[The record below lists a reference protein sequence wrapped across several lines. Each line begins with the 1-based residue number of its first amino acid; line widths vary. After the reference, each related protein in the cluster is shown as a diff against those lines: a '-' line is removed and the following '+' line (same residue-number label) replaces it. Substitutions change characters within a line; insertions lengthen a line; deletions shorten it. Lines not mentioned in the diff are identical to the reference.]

1 MINYHLPMQR
11 IISLF
16 IALFLIC
23 SSFTLSAQKYILTGT
38 VIDKEDRR
46 SVIGAHVK
54 AIDLKDTTTSFSAI
68 TDENGRFRLDE
79 LKAKDYLV
87 RIRSLSYAQTE
98 KTIAIRDKVTDLGTI
113 EISLDSKVI
122 NEVIVIGQGTA
133 VQKGDTTIMKAE
145 AFKVNPDA
153 SAEELVKKMPGITV
167 ENGTVKAHGEEIKK
181 VLVDGK
187 PFFGDDPS
195 VALKNL
201 PADVIDKIQVY
212 NKLSDQSELTGFDDG
227 SSAKTINIVTR
238 KDARVSQFGKF
249 SGGTNFSDKYLVAG
263 NLNIFKGPRRFT
275 LTGMSNNVNMQNFA
289 MQDLVGGS
297 GMHGGHGGSGGSGF
311 HGSSGV
317 SKNSSAGF
325 NYTDNWGK
333 KITATGG
340 YFFNTT
346 ENILKQNTT
355 TEYLFTDAA
364 KYAKSYNTNLS
375 DNSNHRFNLRI
386 EYNIDTM
393 NSIIIVPRLSLQ
405 ENNNSNNMQ
414 YITAGGGVNATTF
427 STTKANAS
435 GYSFGNDIT
444 WRHKFLKKGRTLSVR
459 SSVNKNSRTSDN
471 MQLAST
477 DSIPDNQSV
486 DGATSGISVNT
497 NLSYTEPLGKYSL
510 IQANYNNNFNRNST
524 DKESYRVG
532 DELEILGRI
541 DSLSNV
547 YDNDYITNR
556 GGLSYLFNKN
566 NLRLSTGIDYQR
578 ADLTGEQLFPQEI
591 SMNKTFASF
600 LPNMMITY
608 KFSELTNIRFSYRTS
623 TNAPTVNQ
631 LQNVIDNSNRLSL
644 SSGNSD
650 LRQEYSHNIM
660 TNLAYANPTSG
671 FNAFLFLTGGL
682 TSNVIASKTY
692 YAKGNN
698 LYLPEFNVTLVPGG
712 QLTYPVN
719 LDRAMNIRAIVNLA
733 YFIKPLKS
741 NFNFVVGG
749 SYSQSPGY
757 IDTLLNR
764 SNAYN
769 LTNSLILTSNIS
781 SNLDFTLS
789 YSSNYSLVK
798 NSANVENMN
807 DKYWYQS
814 ASGNLNWIFWKGFT
828 LNSDFVYQNNQGLSR
843 SYNQHYFVWNA
854 SLGKKFLKNQAAEFR
869 IGVYD
874 ILNQN
879 NNISRTVTASSITD
893 TRTNAFQ
900 RYFLVLLKYTL
911 KSKNGQ
917 QPAQQQDQHQHE
929 HRDGFPNMPPGSMPP
944 GGMPPGSR
952 PGNDYHR
959 D

>member
-1 MINYHLPMQR
+1 
-11 IISLF
+11 
-16 IALFLIC
+16 
-23 SSFTLSAQKYILTGT
+23 
-38 VIDKEDRR
+38 VIDAGDKNP
-46 SVIGAHVK
+46 VIGAHVK
-54 AIDLKDTTTSFSAI
+54 AIDLNDTTITFSVI
-68 TDENGRFRLDE
+68 TDVKGRFRLDE
-79 LKAKDYLV
+79 LKYGSYLI
-87 RIRSLSYAQTE
+87 RIRSLSYAQAE
-98 KTIAIRDKVTDLGTI
+98 KSIDIRNKESDLGTI
-113 EISLDSKVI
+113 ELSLDSKLI
-122 NEVIVIGQGTA
+122 NEVVVIGQGTA

-153 SAEELVKKMPGITV
+153 NAEELVKKMPGITV

-212 NKLSDQSELTGFDDG
+212 NKLSDQGELTGFDDG
-227 SSAKTINIVTR
+227 SSSKTINIVTR
-238 KDARVSQFGKF
+238 KNASISQFGKF

-263 NLNIFKGPRRFT
+263 NLNIFKGPRRLT

-289 MQDLVGGS
+289 MQDLVGTT
-297 GMHGGHGGSGGSGF
+297 SGF
-311 HGSSGV
+311 GSRRGGGGFGASGGV

-325 NYTDNWGK
+325 NYGDAWGK
-333 KITATGG
+333 KINVTGS

-355 TEYLFTDAA
+355 TEYLFTEAA

-375 DNSNHRFNLRI
+375 ENSNHRFNFRF
-386 EYNIDTM
+386 EYNIDTL

-405 ENNNSNNMQ
+405 DNNNSNNLQ
-414 YITAGGGVNATTF
+414 YVTAGGGVNATTF
-427 STTKANAS
+427 STTRANAS
-435 GYSFGNDIT
+435 GYNFGNDIT
-444 WRHKFLKKGRTLSVR
+444 WRHKFLKKGRTLSIR
-459 SSVNKNSRTSDN
+459 SSVNQNSRNSNN

-477 DSIPDNQSV
+477 DSIPDNQSI
-486 DGATSGISVNT
+486 DGATSGLSVNT
-497 NLSYTEPLGKYSL
+497 NLNYTEPLGKYSL
-510 IQANYNNNFNRNST
+510 LQVKYNNNFNRNST
-524 DKESYRVG
+524 DKETYRLG
-532 DELEILGRI
+532 EELELLGRL

-556 GGLSYLFNKN
+556 GGLSYLYNKN
-566 NLRLSTGIDYQR
+566 NVRLSAGIDYQH
-578 ADLTGEQLFPQEI
+578 ADLSGDQIFPMEMSI
-591 SMNKTFASF
+591 NKTFSSF
-600 LPNMMITY
+600 LPGMMITY
-608 KFSELTNIRFSYRTS
+608 KISELTNLRISYRTS
-623 TNAPTVNQ
+623 TNAPSVNQ

-644 SSGNSD
+644 SSGNPD
-650 LRQEYSHNIM
+650 LRQEFSQNM
-660 TNLAYANPTSG
+660 MANFAYANPTSG
-671 FNAFLFLTGGL
+671 FNAFIYITGGH
-682 TSNVIASKTY
+682 TSDVIATKTY
-692 YAKGNN
+692 YARGNN

-719 LDRAMNIRAIVNLA
+719 LDRSMNVRAILNLA
-733 YFIKPLKS
+733 YFIKPIKS

-749 SYSQSPGY
+749 SYNQSPGF

-781 SNLDFTLS
+781 SSLDFTLS

-798 NSANVENMN
+798 NSADMEDMN

-828 LNSDFVYQNNQGLSR
+828 INSDFVYQNNQGLSR
-843 SYNQHYFVWNA
+843 SYNEHYFVWNA
-854 SLGKKFLKNQAAEFR
+854 SLGKKFLKNQSAELR
-869 IGVYD
+869 LGVYD
-874 ILNQN
+874 ILDQN
-879 NNISRTVTASSITD
+879 DNISRTVTASAITD

-911 KSKNGQ
+911 KSKNSQ
-917 QPAQQQDQHQHE
+917 QPAPQQDQQHHE
-929 HRDGFPNMPPGSMPP
+929 RRDGIPGGMPPGSMPP
-944 GGMPPGSR
+944 GGIPPGSR
-952 PGNDYHR
+952 PGSNYHR

>member
-1 MINYHLPMQR
+1 MAKITNLLIGLPL
-11 IISLF
+11 LF
-16 IALFLIC
+16 
-23 SSFTLSAQKYILTGT
+23 SSFTISAQKCTLTGT
-38 VIDKEDRR
+38 VIDRDDRR
-46 SVIGAHVK
+46 PVIGALVQ
-54 AIDLKDTTTSFSAI
+54 AIDLKDTTKSFSVI
-68 TDENGRFRLDE
+68 TNENGKFRIED
-79 LKAKDYLV
+79 LKAKNYRV
-87 RIRSLSYAQTE
+87 RVRSLSYSQSE
-98 KTIAIRDKVTDLGTI
+98 KTITITDRETDLGTI
-113 EISLDSKVI
+113 EISLDSKLI
-122 NEVIVIGQGTA
+122 NEVVVIGQGTA

-153 SAEELVKKMPGITV
+153 NAEELVKKMPGITV

-187 PFFGDDPS
+187 PFFGDDPT

-227 SSAKTINIVTR
+227 SSSKTINIVTR
-238 KDARVSQFGKF
+238 KDAGVSQFGKF
-249 SGGTNFSDKYLVAG
+249 SAGTDFSGKYLVAG

-275 LTGMSNNVNMQNFA
+275 FTGMSNNVNMQNFA
-289 MQDLVGGS
+289 MQDLVGNS
-297 GMHGGHGGSGGSGF
+297 GMRGGRGGGF
-311 HGSSGV
+311 QGSSGI

-346 ENILKQNTT
+346 ENVLNQNTT
-355 TEYLFTDAA
+355 TEYLFTEAA
-364 KYAKSYNTNLS
+364 KFAKSNYTNLS

-393 NSIIIVPRLSLQ
+393 NSLIIVPRLSLQ
-405 ENNNSNNMQ
+405 ENINRNSMQ
-414 YITAGGGVNATTF
+414 YITAGGGVNATTL
-427 STTKANAS
+427 STTRANAG

-459 SSVNKNSRTSDN
+459 SAINRNSRNSEN
-471 MQLAST
+471 IQLASI
-477 DSIPDNQSV
+477 DSLPDNQSIR
-486 DGATSGISVNT
+486 GETRSFSAST
-497 NLSYTEPLGKYSL
+497 NLNYTEPLGKYSL
-510 IQANYNNNFNRNST
+510 LQASFNNNFNRNAT
-524 DKESYRVG
+524 DKESYRIG
-532 DELEILGRI
+532 DELEVLGRM

-556 GGLSYLFNKN
+556 AGFSYLFNKDK
-566 NLRLSTGIDYQR
+566 LRFSTGIDYQR
-578 ADLTGEQLFPQEI
+578 ADLAGEQVFPEEFLI
-591 SMNKTFASF
+591 NKTFASL
-600 LPNMMITY
+600 LPNMMVTY
-608 KFSELTNIRFSYRTS
+608 KVSGLTNLRISYRSS
-623 TNAPTVNQ
+623 TNAPSINQ

-644 SSGNSD
+644 SSGNPD
-650 LRQEYSHNIM
+650 LRQEYSHNIV

-682 TSNVIASKTY
+682 TSDVIASKTY
-692 YAKGNN
+692 YARGNN

-719 LDRAMNIRAIVNLA
+719 LDRSMNVRAIVNLA

-749 SYSQSPGY
+749 SYSQSPGF

-764 SNAYN
+764 SNAYS

-781 SNLDFTLS
+781 SSLDFTLS

-798 NSANVENMN
+798 NSANVDNMN

-814 ASGNLNWIFWKGFT
+814 ASGNLNWIFWKGIT

-854 SLGKKFLKNQAAEFR
+854 SLGKKFLKNQAAEIR

-874 ILNQN
+874 ILDQN

-911 KSKNGQ
+911 KGKNSQ
-917 QPAQQQDQHQHE
+917 QPSQQQDQRQYE
-929 HRDGFPNMPPGSMPP
+929 RRDGIPPGMPPGSMPP
-944 GGMPPGSR
+944 GSMPPGSR
-952 PGNDYHR
+952 SGSGYQR

>member
-1 MINYHLPMQR
+1 MAR
-11 IISLF
+11 IIFLL
-16 IALFLIC
+16 ALLFLIC
-23 SSFTLSAQKYILTGT
+23 SSFRVSAQSHTITGT
-38 VIDKEDRR
+38 LIDKDDRHP
-46 SVIGAHVK
+46 VIGALVK
-54 AIDLKDTTTSFSAI
+54 AIDLKDTTTSFSVM
-68 TDENGRFRLDE
+68 TDENGLFRLDK
-79 LKAKDYLV
+79 LKAGSYLI
-87 RIRSLSYAQTE
+87 RIRSLSYMQFE
-98 KTIAIRDKVTDLGTI
+98 KTVTAGDKDTDLGKI

-122 NEVIVIGQGTA
+122 NEVVVVGQGTA

-153 SAEELVKKMPGITV
+153 NAEDLVKKMPGITV

-227 SSAKTINIVTR
+227 SSSKTINIITR
-238 KDARVSQFGKF
+238 KDARIGHFGKF
-249 SGGTNFSDKYLVAG
+249 SAGTDFSGKYLVAG
-263 NLNIFKGPRRFT
+263 NMNVFKGPRRFT
-275 LTGMSNNVNMQNFA
+275 ITGMSNNVNMQNFA
-289 MQDLVGGS
+289 MQDLVGTTSGFGS
-297 GMHGGHGGSGGSGF
+297 RGGNSGGSGF
-311 HGSSGV
+311 QGSGGV

-325 NYTDNWGK
+325 NYADNWGK
-333 KITATGG
+333 KINVSGS

-346 ENILKQNTT
+346 ENILEQNTT
-355 TEYLFTDAA
+355 TEYLFTEAA
-364 KYAKSYNTNLS
+364 KYAKSNKTTLS

-386 EYNIDTM
+386 EYNIDTL

-405 ENNNSNNMQ
+405 GNSNSNTMQ
-414 YITAGGGVNATTF
+414 YVTAGGGVNATTF
-427 STTKANAS
+427 SSNKTDAKGN
-435 GYSFGNDIT
+435 SFGNDIT

-459 SSVNKNSRTSDN
+459 SSINHNSRNSDN
-471 MQLAST
+471 VQLALT
-477 DSIPDNQSV
+477 DSIPDNQSI
-486 DGATSGISVNT
+486 DGSTSGLSVNT
-497 NLSYTEPLGKYSL
+497 NLNYTEPLGINSL
-510 IQANYNNNFNRNST
+510 LQANYNNNFNRNST
-524 DKESYRVG
+524 DKESFRID
-532 DELEILGRI
+532 DELKNLGRM

-556 GGLSYLFNKN
+556 GGLSYLYKKDDF
-566 NLRLSTGIDYQR
+566 RLSTGIDYQR
-578 ADLTGEQLFPQEI
+578 ADLTGKQIFPQEMSI
-591 SMNKTFASF
+591 NKSFANF
-600 LPNMMITY
+600 LPNIMVTY
-608 KFSELTNIRFSYRTS
+608 KLSDKANLRFSYRTS
-623 TNAPTVNQ
+623 TNAPSVNQ

-644 SSGNSD
+644 STGNPD
-650 LRQEYSHNIM
+650 LRQEYAHNIM
-660 TNLAYANPTSG
+660 TNFAYANPTSG

-682 TSNVIASKTY
+682 TRDVIASKTY

-698 LYLPEFNVTLVPGG
+698 LYLPEFNVTLLPGG
-712 QLTYPVN
+712 QLTYPLN

-733 YFIKPLKS
+733 YFIKPIKS

-781 SNLDFTLS
+781 SDLDFTLS
-789 YSSNYSLVK
+789 YSSNYSIVN

-854 SLGKKFLKNQAAEFR
+854 SLGKKFLKKQAAEIR
-869 IGVYD
+869 IGLYD
-874 ILNQN
+874 ILDQN

-893 TRTNAFQ
+893 SRTNAFQ
-900 RYFLVLLKYTL
+900 RYFLVLLRYTL

-917 QPAQQQDQHQHE
+917 QPSQQQDQHQHE
-929 HRDGFPNMPPGSMPP
+929 RHDGFPGGMPPGAMPP
-944 GGMPPGSR
+944 GNMPPGSR
-952 PGNDYHR
+952 PGGEYHR

>member
-1 MINYHLPMQR
+1 
-11 IISLF
+11 
-16 IALFLIC
+16 
-23 SSFTLSAQKYILTGT
+23 
-38 VIDKEDRR
+38 
-46 SVIGAHVK
+46 
-54 AIDLKDTTTSFSAI
+54 
-68 TDENGRFRLDE
+68 
-79 LKAKDYLV
+79 
-87 RIRSLSYAQTE
+87 
-98 KTIAIRDKVTDLGTI
+98 
-113 EISLDSKVI
+113 
-122 NEVIVIGQGTA
+122 
-133 VQKGDTTIMKAE
+133 
-145 AFKVNPDA
+145 
-153 SAEELVKKMPGITV
+153 
-167 ENGTVKAHGEEIKK
+167 
-181 VLVDGK
+181 
-187 PFFGDDPS
+187 
-195 VALKNL
+195 
-201 PADVIDKIQVY
+201 
-212 NKLSDQSELTGFDDG
+212 
-227 SSAKTINIVTR
+227 
-238 KDARVSQFGKF
+238 
-249 SGGTNFSDKYLVAG
+249 
-263 NLNIFKGPRRFT
+263 
-275 LTGMSNNVNMQNFA
+275 
-289 MQDLVGGS
+289 
-297 GMHGGHGGSGGSGF
+297 
-311 HGSSGV
+311 
-317 SKNSSAGF
+317 
-325 NYTDNWGK
+325 
-333 KITATGG
+333 
-340 YFFNTT
+340 
-346 ENILKQNTT
+346 
-355 TEYLFTDAA
+355 
-364 KYAKSYNTNLS
+364 
-375 DNSNHRFNLRI
+375 
-386 EYNIDTM
+386 
-393 NSIIIVPRLSLQ
+393 
-405 ENNNSNNMQ
+405 
-414 YITAGGGVNATTF
+414 
-427 STTKANAS
+427 
-435 GYSFGNDIT
+435 
-444 WRHKFLKKGRTLSVR
+444 
-459 SSVNKNSRTSDN
+459 
-471 MQLAST
+471 
-477 DSIPDNQSV
+477 
-486 DGATSGISVNT
+486 
-497 NLSYTEPLGKYSL
+497 
-510 IQANYNNNFNRNST
+510 
-524 DKESYRVG
+524 
-532 DELEILGRI
+532 
-541 DSLSNV
+541 
-547 YDNDYITNR
+547 
-556 GGLSYLFNKN
+556 
-566 NLRLSTGIDYQR
+566 
-578 ADLTGEQLFPQEI
+578 
-591 SMNKTFASF
+591 MNKTFASF

>member
-1 MINYHLPMQR
+1 MER
-11 IISLF
+11 ITYLF
-16 IALFLIC
+16 IVLFLIC
-23 SSFTLSAQKYILTGT
+23 SSFTLSAQKYVLTGT
-38 VIDKEDRR
+38 VIDKNDRR
-46 SVIGAHVK
+46 SVIGALVK
-54 AIDLKDTTTSFSAI
+54 ATDLKDTTTSFSTI
-68 TDENGRFRLDE
+68 TDENGKFRLDE
-79 LKAKDYLV
+79 LKARDYLV
-87 RIRSLSYAQTE
+87 KIRSLSYSQTE
-98 KTIAIRDKVTDLGTI
+98 KTISIRNKVTDLGTI
-113 EISLDSKVI
+113 EISLDSKII
-122 NEVIVIGQGTA
+122 NEVVVIGQGTA

-201 PADVIDKIQVY
+201 PADVIDRIQVY

-227 SSAKTINIVTR
+227 SSAKTINIITR

-289 MQDLVGGS
+289 MQDLVGTS
-297 GMHGGHGGSGGSGF
+297 GMRGGHGSSGGSGF
-311 HGSSGV
+311 QGSSGV

-405 ENNNSNNMQ
+405 ENENSNNMQ

-427 STTKANAS
+427 SITKANAS

-459 SSVNKNSRTSDN
+459 SSVNKNSRNSDN

-477 DSIPDNQSV
+477 DSIPDNQSI
-486 DGATSGISVNT
+486 DGATSNLSINT
-497 NLSYTEPLGKYSL
+497 NLNFTEPLGKYSL
-510 IQANYNNNFNRNST
+510 LQANYNNNFNRNST

-556 GGLSYLFNKN
+556 GGLSYLYKKED
-566 NLRLSTGIDYQR
+566 LRLSTGIDYQR
-578 ADLTGEQLFPQEI
+578 ADLTSEQLFPQEM

-600 LPNMMITY
+600 LPNMMINY
-608 KFSELTNIRFSYRTS
+608 KFSELTNLRFSYRTS

-644 SSGNSD
+644 NSGNPD

-682 TSNVIASKTY
+682 TSDVIASKTY
-692 YAKGNN
+692 YARGNN

-719 LDRAMNIRAIVNLA
+719 LDRAVNIRAIVNLA
-733 YFIKPLKS
+733 YFIKPFKS

-798 NSANVENMN
+798 NSANVENLK

-854 SLGKKFLKNQAAEFR
+854 SLGKKFLKKQAAEIR

-874 ILNQN
+874 ILDQN

-900 RYFLVLLKYTL
+900 RYFLILLKYTL

-917 QPAQQQDQHQHE
+917 QPPVQQQDQHQHE
-929 HRDGFPNMPPGSMPP
+929 RRDGFPALPPGSMPA
-944 GGMPPGSR
+944 GSR
-952 PGNDYHR
+952 PGSEYHR

>member
-1 MINYHLPMQR
+1 MIKYPLRMER
-11 IISLF
+11 ISCPFIVLF
-16 IALFLIC
+16 FLC
-23 SSFTLSAQKYILTGT
+23 SSFCLSAQKYILTGT
-38 VIDKEDRR
+38 VIDKDDKRP
-46 SVIGAHVK
+46 VIGAFVN
-54 AIDLKDTTTSFSAI
+54 AIDQKDTTTSFSTI

-79 LKAKDYLV
+79 LKARNYKV
-87 RIRSLSYAQTE
+87 RIRSLSYAKIE
-98 KTIAIRDKVTDLGTI
+98 KTVVIGEKLTDLGKI
-113 EISLDSKVI
+113 EIALDSKVI
-122 NEVIVIGQGTA
+122 NEVVVIGQGTA
-133 VQKGDTTIMKAE
+133 VQKGDTTVMKAE

-153 SAEELVKKMPGITV
+153 NAEELVKKMPGITV
-167 ENGTVKAHGEEIKK
+167 ENGTVKAHGEQVTK

-249 SGGTNFSDKYLVAG
+249 SGGTNFTDKYLVAG
-263 NLNIFKGPRRFT
+263 NLNIFKGPRRLTF
-275 LTGMSNNVNMQNFA
+275 TGMSNNVNMQNFA
-289 MQDLVGGS
+289 MQDIVGSS
-297 GMHGGHGGSGGSGF
+297 GMRGGRGGFQSSG
-311 HGSSGV
+311 GV

-325 NYTDNWGK
+325 NYSDNWGK
-333 KITATGG
+333 KISVTGG

-346 ENILKQNTT
+346 ENILKQNTS
-355 TEYLFTDAA
+355 TEYLFTEAA
-364 KYAKSYNTNLS
+364 KYAKSYKTTLS
-375 DNSNHRFNLRI
+375 DNANHRFNLRI

-393 NSIIIVPRLSLQ
+393 NSIIVVPRLSLQ
-405 ENNNSNNMQ
+405 ENNNSNTML

-427 STTKANAS
+427 STAKTNAS

-444 WRHKFLKKGRTLSVR
+444 WRHRFLKKGRTLSVR
-459 SSVNKNSRTSDN
+459 SSVNKNSRNSDN
-471 MQLAST
+471 LQLAST
-477 DSIPDNQSV
+477 DSIPDNQSI
-486 DGATSGISVNT
+486 DGATSGLSLNT
-497 NLSYTEPLGKYSL
+497 SLNYTEPLGKYSL
-510 IQANYNNNFNRNST
+510 LQANYNNNFNRNST
-524 DKESYRVG
+524 DKETFRIG
-532 DELEILGRI
+532 DELENLGRM

-547 YDNDYITNR
+547 YDNDYLTNR
-556 GGLSYLFNKN
+556 GGLSYLYNKD
-566 NLRLSTGIDYQR
+566 NLRFSAGIDYQR
-578 ADLTGEQLFPQEI
+578 ADLTGKQVFPQEM

-600 LPNMMITY
+600 LPSMMITY
-608 KFSELTNIRFSYRTS
+608 KLSDKANLRFSYRTS
-623 TNAPTVNQ
+623 TSAPSVNQ
-631 LQNVIDNSNRLSL
+631 LQNVIENSNRLSL
-644 SSGNSD
+644 SSGNPD

-660 TNLAYANPTSG
+660 TNFAFANPTSG
-671 FNAFLFLTGGL
+671 FNAFLYITGGL
-682 TSNVIASKTY
+682 TSDVIASKTY
-692 YAKGNN
+692 YAKGNY

-733 YFIKPLKS
+733 YFIKPIKS

-781 SNLDFTLS
+781 SSLDFTLS

-854 SLGKKFLKNQAAEFR
+854 SLGKKFLKRQAAEIR

-874 ILNQN
+874 ILDQN

-917 QPAQQQDQHQHE
+917 QPAPQQNQHQHE
-929 HRDGFPNMPPGSMPP
+929 RHDGYPANMPPGSLPP
-944 GGMPPGSR
+944 GTR
-952 PGNDYHR
+952 PGGDYHR